1 MPGLSSGF
9 EPYRGGPTSSYFSDA
24 SAPEP
29 TAAPPAPPAPPLP
42 PPGPR
47 GSGLGGRVALIEWLL
62 KHRDHLFH
70 EIMAGRNLG
79 RYVADALLVT
89 IAGTLFYGFVVGISV
104 GGWQILYDP
113 VKLPWV
119 LVFTLLL
126 CLPSLYVFACYVGS
140 RLALLQVCALA
151 FTGTAVVGTIL
162 IGFAPITWFFMFT
175 APDSHHFA
183 VLINVAVFALAG
195 FFGVQFMRRGIHA
208 LHREASER
216 QAVERV
222 MNWWMVLYALVG
234 AQMAWLLRPYFT
246 ATEVFIRPRAGN
258 FFVAVMVTLREFFS
272 GQGW

>member
-1 MPGLSSGF
+1 
-9 EPYRGGPTSSYFSDA
+9 
-24 SAPEP
+24 
-29 TAAPPAPPAPPLP
+29 
-42 PPGPR
+42 
-47 GSGLGGRVALIEWLL
+47 LGGRIALIEWLL
-62 KHRDHLFH
+62 KHRDHLFD
-70 EIMAGRNLG
+70 EILAGRDLG
-79 RYVADALLVT
+79 RYLADALLVT
-89 IAGTLFYGFVVGISV
+89 IIGAVFYGFVVGISV
-104 GGWQILYDP
+104 GGWQLLYDP

-151 FTGTAVVGTIL
+151 FTGTAVVATIL

-175 APDSHHFA
+175 APGSHHFA

-195 FFGVQFMRRGIHA
+195 SFGVQFMRRGIHA
-208 LHREASER
+208 LHREAGER

-222 MNWWMVLYALVG
+222 VNWWMLLYALVG
-234 AQMAWLLRPYFT
+234 AQMAWLLRPYFS

-258 FFVAVMVTLREFFS
+258 FFVAVLVTLREFFS

>member
-1 MPGLSSGF
+1 
-9 EPYRGGPTSSYFSDA
+9 
-24 SAPEP
+24 
-29 TAAPPAPPAPPLP
+29 
-42 PPGPR
+42 
-47 GSGLGGRVALIEWLL
+47 LGGRVALIEWLL

-151 FTGTAVVGTIL
+151 FTGTAVVATIL

-175 APDSHHFA
+175 APGSHHFA

-208 LHREASER
+208 LHREVSER